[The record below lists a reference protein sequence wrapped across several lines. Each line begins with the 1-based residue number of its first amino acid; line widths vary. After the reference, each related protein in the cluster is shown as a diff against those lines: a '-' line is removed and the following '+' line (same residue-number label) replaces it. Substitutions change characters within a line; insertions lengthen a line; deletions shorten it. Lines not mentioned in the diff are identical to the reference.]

1 MGSKHTTRAQDY
13 SKWYN
18 ELVQRADLAEHSDV
32 RGCMIIKPYGFAIWE
47 RMKEV
52 MAGQP
57 GGTGNYDRLIELFYD
72 LDAAK

>member
-32 RGCMIIKPYGFAIWE
+32 RGCIFFYFTPNEWLYIWPHRNDIIVVKRHIGRPVLTKI
-47 RMKEV
+47 R
-52 MAGQP
+52 
-57 GGTGNYDRLIELFYD
+57 
-72 LDAAK
+72 AAN